1 MERDVPV
8 FPSSVLLNLGVDR
21 IFSEKVER
29 VGKMIFG
36 LMNELLLLGHT
47 CIQPQVLPQEGSQS

>member
-8 FPSSVLLNLGVDR
+8 FPSSVLGVDR
-21 IFSEKVER
+21 IFSEKIER

-36 LMNELLLLGHT
+36 LMNKIGRRRVGNADCST
-47 CIQPQVLPQEGSQS
+47 T